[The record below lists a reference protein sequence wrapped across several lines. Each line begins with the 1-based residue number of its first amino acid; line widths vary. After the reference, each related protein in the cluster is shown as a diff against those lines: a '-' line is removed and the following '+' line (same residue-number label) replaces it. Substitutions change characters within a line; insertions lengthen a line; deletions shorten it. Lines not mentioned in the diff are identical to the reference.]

1 MIPRPSKY
9 APKKLPFLP
18 PRSRWGDLG
27 LINGRGNLVAS
38 LLRAQLAMADD
49 DDDESGEAEPVESP
63 GAPGGGMPL
72 PAAVRRP
79 RRGGVAQGFSEPP
92 ASLVRC
98 IGPWDGDE
106 AGDIPIYR
114 RGRSPS
120 GRYPTA
126 RAQMRCRRGVWRPRA
141 AQPSARPRSNC
152 RDRPLLCREAH
163 VHEGQQW
170 TRWWLREVS
179 SHFSQERRTEHLFA
193 APPMCFRCAEHLL
206 VFLRAHLGTRQQKCV
221 CVGSSLVGL

>member
-1 MIPRPSKY
+1 MNRGR
-9 APKKLPFLP
+9 
-18 PRSRWGDLG
+18 RSLSSR
-27 LINGRGNLVAS
+27 
-38 LLRAQLAMADD
+38 Q
-49 DDDESGEAEPVESP
+49 
-63 GAPGGGMPL
+63 APGGGMPL

-92 ASLVRC
+92 ASL
-98 IGPWDGDE
+98 D
-106 AGDIPIYR
+106 AGALHRPVGRR
-114 RGRSPS
+114 RGRGHSHLPAGARPPS

-170 TRWWLREVS
+170 TTRWWLRI
-179 SHFSQERRTEHLFA
+179 ERSVWPFLPKKKKGRNTFLLHRRCVFVVPSIFLF
-193 APPMCFRCAEHLL
+193 
-206 VFLRAHLGTRQQKCV
+206 FLRAHLGTPQLSLSV
-221 CVGSSLVGL
+221 CALAF

>member
-1 MIPRPSKY
+1 MSRGRRSPS
-9 APKKLPFLP
+9 
-18 PRSRWGDLG
+18 SR
-27 LINGRGNLVAS
+27 
-38 LLRAQLAMADD
+38 Q
-49 DDDESGEAEPVESP
+49 
-63 GAPGGGMPL
+63 APGGGMPL

-92 ASLVRC
+92 ASL
-98 IGPWDGDE
+98 D
-106 AGDIPIYR
+106 AGALHRPVGRR
-114 RGRSPS
+114 RGRGHSHLPAGARPPS

-126 RAQMRCRRGVWRPRA
+126 RAQMRCRRGVWRLRA
-141 AQPSARPRSNC
+141 AQPSARSRSNC

-206 VFLRAHLGTRQQKCV
+206 VFSQSSPWDSSAVFERV
-221 CVGSSLVGL
+221 CSSLLGL

>member
-1 MIPRPSKY
+1 M
-9 APKKLPFLP
+9 
-18 PRSRWGDLG
+18 
-27 LINGRGNLVAS
+27 
-38 LLRAQLAMADD
+38 
-49 DDDESGEAEPVESP
+49 
-63 GAPGGGMPL
+63 

-92 ASLVRC
+92 ASL
-98 IGPWDGDE
+98 D
-106 AGDIPIYR
+106 AGALHRPVGRR
-114 RGRSPS
+114 RGRGHSHLPAGARPPS

>member
-1 MIPRPSKY
+1 MTPKFFLGTKRPHQARRAGACHCLPLCADRDGAAWLKAFPSPRH
-9 APKKLPFLP
+9 
-18 PRSRWGDLG
+18 RWT
-27 LINGRGNLVAS
+27 
-38 LLRAQLAMADD
+38 
-49 DDDESGEAEPVESP
+49 
-63 GAPGGGMPL
+63 
-72 PAAVRRP
+72 
-79 RRGGVAQGFSEPP
+79 
-92 ASLVRC
+92 LVRC

-170 TRWWLREVS
+170 TTRWWLRIARSVWPFLPKKKKGRNTFLLHRRCVFVEPS
-179 SHFSQERRTEHLFA
+179 IFLFFSQSSPWDSSAVFER
-193 APPMCFRCAEHLL
+193 
-206 VFLRAHLGTRQQKCV
+206 V
-221 CVGSSLVGL
+221 CSSLLGL